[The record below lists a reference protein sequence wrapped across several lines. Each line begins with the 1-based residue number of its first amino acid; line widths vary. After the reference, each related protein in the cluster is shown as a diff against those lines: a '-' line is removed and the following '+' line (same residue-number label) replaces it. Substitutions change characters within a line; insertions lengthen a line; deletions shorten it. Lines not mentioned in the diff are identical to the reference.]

1 MLEKYDNNTIVRNYS
16 SGFDV
21 KEYIQEELIPKA
33 FPNINIAKLNLGL
46 TGIAS
51 EMISQAIEDSYATAS
66 LMINESFISRATLP
80 SSIYSSAALYNLG
93 YSFATPSK
101 CHFALQLWIPDIIE
115 YSTKVKNSNTMR
127 FCLDKNTRL
136 TLGDSSY
143 RLDYDIIIDHQ
154 FIDGKRVSDDYDYD
168 YDVEYLENG
177 MSYLILKKTK
187 TMRYVFGIAWID
199 DVGWDDA
206 DEECDRN
213 IQTWFAADPALAL

>member
-21 KEYIQEELIPKA
+21 KEHIQEELIPKA

-143 RLDYDIIIDHQ
+143 ILDYDIIIDHQ
-154 FIDGKRVSDDYDYD
+154 FIDGKRVYNVYYDMDESNSISSISNKYIKHQTSSINWLVLFVELMEFDRKVETNTIADNLITTNSD
-168 YDVEYLENG
+168 
-177 MSYLILKKTK
+177 I
-187 TMRYVFGIAWID
+187 
-199 DVGWDDA
+199 
-206 DEECDRN
+206 
-213 IQTWFAADPALAL
+213 